1 MAGGPTG
8 ICGGPIGVCGGPL
21 GNPPFTVLAR
31 LPLTLLGFRLLTFRV
46 DVFILLDAISPPL
59 GVVFPD

>member
-8 ICGGPIGVCGGPL
+8 ICGGPTGIPPL
-21 GNPPFTVLAR
+21 TDLAC
-31 LPLTLLGFRLLTFRV
+31 LPLTLFGFRLLTFRV

-59 GVVFPD
+59 GVVFLD